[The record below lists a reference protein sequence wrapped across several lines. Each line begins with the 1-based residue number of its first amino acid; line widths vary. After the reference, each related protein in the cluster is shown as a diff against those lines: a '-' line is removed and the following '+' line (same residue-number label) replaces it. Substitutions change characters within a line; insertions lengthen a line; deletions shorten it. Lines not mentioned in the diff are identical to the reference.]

1 MTPRLDS
8 LNCNRKHLGR
18 GVDKTFTDVDIQSS
32 TAWFVKGKERKGR
45 EVFGHRVVEVDVNG
59 NV

>member
-8 LNCNRKHLGR
+8 LNCDRKHLGR
-18 GVDKTFTDVDIQSS
+18 GVAKTFTDGDIQSS
-32 TAWFVKGKERKGR
+32 TAWFVKDKERKGR
-45 EVFGHRVVEVDVNG
+45 EVFGHRVVEVDLNG

>member
-1 MTPRLDS
+1 M
-8 LNCNRKHLGR
+8 NCNRKHLGR